1 MNIIDYTPDLEI
13 KSGMIIRNMPSEV
26 YHKIEG
32 LSNSGLKML
41 LDCPARYYYKY
52 LSGEY
57 EAKEKPSFKIGKAC
71 HKYILEGAEAFEQE
85 YWFNPYGDLTKA
97 ELVEILTQKL
107 NTEGRTN

>member
-1 MNIIDYTPDLEI
+1 MKDLIIDYKE
-13 KSGMIIRNMPSEV
+13 GMQITEPCIVRGIPIDV
-26 YHKIEG
+26 YHKMPA

-71 HKYILEGAEAFEQE
+71 HCYILDGNES
-85 YWFNPYGDLTKA
+85 LCK
-97 ELVEILTQKL
+97 K
-107 NTEGRTN
+107 